1 MRKCPAFSYK
11 LYYAKKRNKH
21 QKGTSMKKRTMK
33 SLLAGFLTAAV
44 LATTLADFVPVQ
56 AKIKTGAAETLEALG
71 VIDVAGE
78 EDTGSDLPDIEETDE
93 ASTYAASNGD
103 LVVAIDAGHGGSDAG
118 ATYDGMKEKTVN
130 LKIAKYIKAYLEEYA
145 GVQVYMTR
153 STDTYLDLSERVSRS
168 VANNAD
174 VFISIHNNASSNLET
189 SGSMV
194 FYPNDSYRP
203 KLSAEGKIGR
213 AHV

>member
-71 VIDVAGE
+71 VIDVE
-78 EDTGSDLPDIEETDE
+78 
-93 ASTYAASNGD
+93 
-103 LVVAIDAGHGGSDAG
+103 
-118 ATYDGMKEKTVN
+118 
-130 LKIAKYIKAYLEEYA
+130 
-145 GVQVYMTR
+145 
-153 STDTYLDLSERVSRS
+153 
-168 VANNAD
+168 
-174 VFISIHNNASSNLET
+174 
-189 SGSMV
+189 
-194 FYPNDSYRP
+194 
-203 KLSAEGKIGR
+203 IGR